1 MRRHE
6 LLRVRR
12 RIALEMRGWAQRRC
26 KAPHEA
32 ETRRQPSKSRGCVK
46 EQTQTRQSRLWR
58 WLRRVP
64 CGWRRRGA
72 LQQQLLQKGFASRAY
87 WECCLEQTARRFC
100 GRRALIPRSHT
111 RSSNK
116 RRQQQRRRRQAA
128 ASSRREHRISLLP
141 LKHNFQQCSTTGYTE
156 VKQRLPPQGLRAT
169 PHQPRVAPCPASKR
183 RQPLQWLNCDR
194 D

>member
-1 MRRHE
+1 
-6 LLRVRR
+6 
-12 RIALEMRGWAQRRC
+12 MRGWAQRRC

-100 GRRALIPRSHT
+100 ARRALIPRSHT
-111 RSSNK
+111 RSSKK
-116 RRQQQRRRRQAA
+116 RRQQQRRRQAA
-128 ASSRREHRISLLP
+128 A
-141 LKHNFQQCSTTGYTE
+141 KQQAS
-156 VKQRLPPQGLRAT
+156 
-169 PHQPRVAPCPASKR
+169 VAPRSSSAPASEAQFSAVQYYWKCPSKTTAAPSRAASDPSPTAR
-183 RQPLQWLNCDR
+183 RTMPRKQAPTALAMAEL
-194 D
+194 